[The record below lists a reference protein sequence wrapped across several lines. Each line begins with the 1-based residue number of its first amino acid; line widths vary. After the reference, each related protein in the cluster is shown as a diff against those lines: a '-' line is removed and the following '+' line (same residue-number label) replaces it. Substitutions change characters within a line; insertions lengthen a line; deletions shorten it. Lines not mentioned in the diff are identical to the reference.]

1 MDVWQKELIIG
12 LLLFLAV
19 SVVGGMTGLFMPLAL
34 VLTLGMLM
42 HQLYQI
48 NRFERW
54 IRTGGRAKYP
64 KTSGVWEE
72 IYYHVYR
79 IKKNEKKRKKK
90 LGKMVD
96 QFRQSTEALPDAAVV
111 LGANDEIEWANK
123 AAREVFGLQQSDKGQ
138 RIPNLIRFPEFIR
151 YLKSGNYSE
160 PVILPSPVNNRITLA
175 VRIIAYGAGLRL
187 LLAQDV
193 TQLKKMERM
202 RKDFVANVSHELRTP
217 LTVLK
222 GYLETL
228 QDMDDG
234 ESPLLTTSFQQMQGQ
249 TERMQHLVDDLL
261 LLTRLETQQK
271 KTECINVPA
280 LLSQICKEAETIH
293 GKASASSATAPAL
306 LYLPHPCS
314 RAHAPYLHPVG
325 NFPNRI
331 ELSLESDVNIMGD
344 EQELRSAFTNLL
356 GNALKYSPEDS
367 VVKVRWY
374 RSNDSIVLDVED
386 QGEGIAAADI
396 PRVTERFYRSEVKRI
411 KKVGGTG
418 LGLAIVKHVLMRHD
432 AKLNITSELGKGSR
446 FSCHFPAKRVCH

>member
-1 MDVWQKELIIG
+1 MGVWQKEIIAG
-12 LLLFLAV
+12 LLLLLAV
-19 SVVGGMTGLFMPLAL
+19 SIIGGITGLFMPLAL
-34 VLTLGMLM
+34 ALTLAVLM
-42 HQLYQI
+42 RQLYQI
-48 NRFERW
+48 NRFEKW

-64 KTSGVWEE
+64 KTSGIWEE

-96 QFRQSTEALPDAAVV
+96 QFRQSTEALPDAAIV
-111 LGANDEIEWANK
+111 LGSNDEIEWANK
-123 AAREVFGLQQSDKGQ
+123 AAREVFGLHQSDKGQ

-151 YLKSGNYSE
+151 YLKSGNYHE
-160 PVILPSPVNNRITLA
+160 AVILPSPVDHRITLA
-175 VRIIAYGAGLRL
+175 VRIITYGAGLRL

-234 ESPLLTTSFQQMQGQ
+234 NSSLLTTSFQQMQGQ

-271 KTECINVPA
+271 KTECVNVPA
-280 LLSQICKEAETIH
+280 LLSQICKETETLH
-293 GKASASSATAPAL
+293 GKTSAASAPEPSLSST
-306 LYLPHPCS
+306 
-314 RAHAPYLHPVG
+314 
-325 NFPNRI
+325 RI
-331 ELSLESDVNIMGD
+331 ELIMETDVHIVGE

-356 GNALKYSPEDS
+356 GNALKYSPEDT

-374 RSNDSIVLDVED
+374 RSGDSIVLDVED
-386 QGEGIAAADI
+386 QGEGIATNDI
-396 PRVTERFYRSEVKRI
+396 PRVTERFYRSEVKRT

-432 AKLNITSELGKGSR
+432 AKLSIASELGKGSR
-446 FSCHFPAKRVCH
+446 FSCYFPAKRVCN

>member
-12 LLLFLAV
+12 LLLLLAV
-19 SVVGGMTGLFMPLAL
+19 SIVGGITGFFMPLAL
-34 VLTLGMLM
+34 VLTLALLM
-42 HQLYQI
+42 RQLYQI
-48 NRFERW
+48 NRFEKW

-123 AAREVFGLQQSDKGQ
+123 AAREVFGLKQSDKGQ

-151 YLKSGNYSE
+151 YLKSENYKE
-160 PVILPSPVNNRITLA
+160 PVILPSPVDHSITLA
-175 VRIIAYGAGLRL
+175 VRIIPYGAGLRL

-234 ESPLLTTSFQQMQGQ
+234 ESPLLTASFRQMQGQ

-261 LLTRLETQQK
+261 LLTRLETKQK
-271 KTECINVPA
+271 KTECVNVSA
-280 LLSQICKEAETIH
+280 LLSQICKEAEVV
-293 GKASASSATAPAL
+293 KDNVP
-306 LYLPHPCS
+306 
-314 RAHAPYLHPVG
+314 R
-325 NFPNRI
+325 RI
-331 ELSLESDVNIMGD
+331 ELILETEAQLMGE
-344 EQELRSAFTNLL
+344 EQELCSAFTNLL

-367 VVKVRWY
+367 LVKVRWY
-374 RSNDSIVLDVED
+374 QSKDSLVLDVED
-386 QGEGIAAADI
+386 QGEGIASADI
-396 PRVTERFYRSEVKRI
+396 PRVTERFYRSEVKRN

-418 LGLAIVKHVLMRHD
+418 LGLAIVKHVLMRHE
-432 AKLNITSELGKGSR
+432 AKLTIVSEVGKGSR
-446 FSCHFPAKRVCH
+446 FSCCFPIKRMCS

>member
-1 MDVWQKELIIG
+1 
-12 LLLFLAV
+12 
-19 SVVGGMTGLFMPLAL
+19 MTGLIMPLTL
-34 VLTLGMLM
+34 LLTLGILM
-42 HQLYQI
+42 RQLFQI
-48 NRFERW
+48 SRFEKW
-54 IRTGGRAKYP
+54 IRAGGRAKYP
-64 KTSGVWEE
+64 KTTGIWEE

-96 QFRQSTEALPDAAVV
+96 QFRQSTEALPDAAIV

-138 RIPNLIRFPEFIR
+138 RIPNLIRFPEFIH
-151 YLKSGNYSE
+151 YLKSGNYNE
-160 PVILPSPVNNRITLA
+160 AVILPSPVNHRITLA
-175 VRIIAYGAGLRL
+175 VRIITYGAGLRL

-193 TQLKKMERM
+193 TELKRMERM

-228 QDMDDG
+228 QDMDDR

-261 LLTRLETQQK
+261 LLTRLETRQK
-271 KTECINVPA
+271 KTECVNIPA
-280 LLSQICKEAETIH
+280 LLIQICKEAETLNGNI
-293 GKASASSATAPAL
+293 PA
-306 LYLPHPCS
+306 
-314 RAHAPYLHPVG
+314 
-325 NFPNRI
+325 RI
-331 ELSLESDVNIMGD
+331 ELSLETDKHITGE

-356 GNALKYSPEDS
+356 GNALKYSPENT

-386 QGEGIAAADI
+386 LGEGIAASDI

-432 AKLNITSELGKGSR
+432 AKLNIDSELGKGSC
-446 FSCHFPAKRVCH
+446 FSCHFPLKRICN